1 MKLIKDKSQT
11 LIDSLRQR
19 TDHMEFEQRKLKDEN
34 QELTNQIQSL
44 KKDAKNS
51 LSVQE
56 DLVRLIQSL
65 QIELNQMRSEGAADS
80 STKIQ
85 VINQIDMCRIL
96 ISGNSLLRRLVYPFV
111 MVKRKN

>member
-1 MKLIKDKSQT
+1 M
-11 LIDSLRQR
+11 IDSLRQR

-34 QELTNQIQSL
+34 QELSNQISSL

-65 QIELNQMRSEGAADS
+65 QIELNQMKPEATTDS
-80 STKIQ
+80 TNKFQ
-85 VINQIDMCRIL
+85 VIPHFKD
-96 ISGNSLLRRLVYPFV
+96 SLSSVSIRQ
-111 MVKRKN
+111 